1 MKRTEGFYL
10 VLYVCVAIGLLIVL
24 QFTSRREHY
33 DNPIDKILSEK
44 APKPAPEKETSEVKM
59 VVTKDKPAPKDVGTR
74 LTKLEEDVKLL
85 QETSDEV
92 KTHQDKQDKKVADA
106 ENTIKESA
114 ATIESV
120 NST

>member
-24 QFTSRREHY
+24 QLTSRKEHY
-33 DNPIDKILSEK
+33 ENPFEKILSEK
-44 APKPAPEKETSEVKM
+44 APKLAPEKETSEVKM

-92 KTHQDKQDKKVADA
+92 TEKQSQQDKKVADA
-106 ENTIKESA
+106 EDTIRETEAS
-114 ATIESV
+114 INSV
-120 NST
+120 NSI

>member
-1 MKRTEGFYL
+1 MKRAEGFYL
-10 VLYVCVAIGLLIVL
+10 VVFVCVAIAILVMIHY
-24 QFTSRREHY
+24 TKRKEHY
-33 DNPIDKILSEK
+33 DNPFQILSEK
-44 APKPAPEKETSEVKM
+44 ASVPPPEKETSEVKM

-114 ATIESV
+114 AAIDAV

>member
-10 VLYVCVAIGLLIVL
+10 ILYVCVAIGLLIVL
-24 QFTSRREHY
+24 QVTSRKEHY
-33 DNPIDKILSEK
+33 ENPLQNILSEK
-44 APKPAPEKETSEVKM
+44 TAKLAPEKETSEVKM

-106 ENTIKESA
+106 ENTIKESEA
-114 ATIESV
+114 AINAV